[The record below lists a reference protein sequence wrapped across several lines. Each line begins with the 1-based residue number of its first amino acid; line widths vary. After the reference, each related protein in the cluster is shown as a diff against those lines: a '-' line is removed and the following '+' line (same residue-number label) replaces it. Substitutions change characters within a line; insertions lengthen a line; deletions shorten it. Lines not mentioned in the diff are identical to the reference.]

1 MHYFNFLFLTIVLVV
16 TQGCVPV
23 VGAGV
28 AAGALLSSDRRTA
41 GIILEDENIENKAL
55 KQISAQYRDTVHVN
69 VTSFNRRVLV
79 TGQVPTEKIKAD
91 IEQIVSSLTNVKAIN
106 NELQVSS
113 SLADLS
119 WRSNDS
125 MITGNI
131 KMRFISSGK
140 GFEPEHVKIITENS
154 TVYLMGLVYHKEAE
168 SATEIASS
176 SRGVERVVKVFEY
189 LD

>member
-1 MHYFNFLFLTIVLVV
+1 MRYFNYLFLVIVLAV

-28 AAGALLSSDRRTA
+28 AAGALITGDRRTA
-41 GIILEDENIENKAL
+41 GMILEDENIESKAL
-55 KQISAQYRDTVHVN
+55 KQISAQYKDSVYVN
-69 VTSFNRRVLV
+69 VTSFNRRVLI
-79 TGQVPTEKIKAD
+79 TGQVPNEKAKTEV
-91 IEQIVSSLTNVKAIN
+91 EQIVSSLTNVKAIN
-106 NELQVSS
+106 NELQISS

-125 MITGNI
+125 AITANI
-131 KMRFISSGK
+131 RMRFLNNGRFDSD
-140 GFEPEHVKIITENS
+140 HVKVVTENS
-154 TVYLMGLVYHKEAE
+154 TVFLMGVVYHKEAD
-168 SATEIASS
+168 AAAEIASG

>member
-140 GFEPEHVKIITENS
+140 GFEPVKIITENS
-154 TVYLMGLVYHKEAE
+154 AVYLMGLVYHKEAE

-176 SRGVERVVKVFEY
+176 SRGVERVVKVVEY